1 MAYII
6 LTTTVLFFCFF
17 VHQWHKKSK
26 LNRFI
31 RDVLQDY
38 FRRKSLTHE
47 HQGFLFHR
55 LIESRY
61 STPDG
66 IRYQKHVQSLWN
78 DFLNAQEENPVPKT
92 SKLDEKAL
100 LKQLLAIIGLVED
113 HEFMSLKED
122 KKNSLFNQVYS
133 EFQAL

>member
-1 MAYII
+1 MACII
-6 LTTTVLFFCFF
+6 LTTTVLTLSFFI
-17 VHQWHKKSK
+17 HQWHKKSK
-26 LNRFI
+26 LNQFI

-38 FRRKSLTHE
+38 FRRKSLTQE
-47 HQGFLFHR
+47 HHSSLFHR

-66 IRYQKHVQSLWN
+66 NRYQKHVQSLWN
-78 DFLNAQEENPVPKT
+78 DFLITQTESPLPQT
-92 SKLDEKAL
+92 SKPDEKAL
-100 LKQLLAIIGLVED
+100 LKQLLAIIGLVEN

-133 EFQAL
+133 EFQPL